1 VSLRTR
7 ITLAAA
13 GAVAAVAILLGAV
26 GYFPTRARL
35 VDQVRQQ
42 LQQRAATLLSQ
53 QSDTHAHVD
62 GGGPDA
68 ASAITSGCATSSDL
82 RVSSP
87 GFTGA
92 PGYVQSV
99 CSNGQTVA
107 GDGGAP
113 QLPVTSQVLNVARS
127 GTGAFYFS
135 AYVRGTHVEVLA
147 LPDRTDSGALEV
159 AVPLAQV
166 DASLHGLVVNTL
178 VIVGLG
184 VLLAAAAGTL
194 IARTAVAPILRF
206 SRETERVAGA
216 LDQPR
221 RLEETGAQELRG
233 LAESF
238 NYTLEA
244 LERSVQAQ
252 RHLIAD
258 ASHELRTPLAALR
271 SNVQIF
277 LDADRL
283 PVDERVELQ
292 LAIMAELDDMTQ
304 VIGDVLELA
313 RGAGP
318 TDQTEP
324 VELDAVVREA
334 IERARRRTPSIHFT
348 VDLEPT
354 VIHNVS
360 ERVGRAVSNVIDNA
374 RKWSPPAGTI
384 EVSLRDGVLAVR
396 DHGPGFDER
405 DLERVFDRFYRSAQA
420 RRAPGS
426 GLGLAIVKQAAEA
439 RGGFAAASNA
449 AGCGGAVVR
458 VSFQPACA

>member
-1 VSLRTR
+1 
-7 ITLAAA
+7 
-13 GAVAAVAILLGAV
+13 
-26 GYFPTRARL
+26 
-35 VDQVRQQ
+35 
-42 LQQRAATLLSQ
+42 
-53 QSDTHAHVD
+53 
-62 GGGPDA
+62 
-68 ASAITSGCATSSDL
+68 
-82 RVSSP
+82 
-87 GFTGA
+87 
-92 PGYVQSV
+92 
-99 CSNGQTVA
+99 VA

-135 AYVRGTHVEVLA
+135 ASVRGTHVEVLA

-166 DASLHGLVVNTL
+166 DATLHGLVVNTL